1 MPKLLKVLGVAFGLA
16 IIVGNTIGA
25 GILRTPGEVAAALP
39 SVPLYYL
46 VWIVGGLYALLGAA
60 SLAELAVALPRSGGQ
75 YVYARYTFGDYI
87 GFVVGCSDWISSAAA
102 ISLVAIAMSELA
114 TPLLGLAPSR
124 SVAVATVML
133 VAFAG
138 LNAIGTRTSDKS
150 QQLLSVLKVL
160 LLVVLVGACL
170 AVAAPPTTQALALP
184 SGAPLITA
192 LMLSAQSVIF
202 TYDGW
207 SAVTYLGGEMSDA
220 AKQVPRAMAGGVILV
235 LIVYLLLNIGYVH
248 ALGINGIAGENFVAA
263 AAARRAFGP
272 AGGLFVDIA
281 MIVSLLGALNSLVIM
296 TPRIPMALAEDGLL
310 PASLARVHRGGTP
323 IVALIG
329 SSLISLAFIWTGVF
343 NRILA
348 IAATYFV
355 LQYAVSFAAIFV
367 LRRRE
372 PELPR
377 PYRAIGY
384 PFVPAIALIGSI
396 TFLIAGFFG
405 DTDSSV
411 KALVSVV
418 LSYPIFLLL
427 RHRAKTR

>member
-220 AKQVPRAMAGGVILV
+220 AKQVPRAMAGGVI
-235 LIVYLLLNIGYVH
+235 
-248 ALGINGIAGENFVAA
+248 A
-263 AAARRAFGP
+263 
-272 AGGLFVDIA
+272 
-281 MIVSLLGALNSLVIM
+281 
-296 TPRIPMALAEDGLL
+296 
-310 PASLARVHRGGTP
+310 
-323 IVALIG
+323 
-329 SSLISLAFIWTGVF
+329 VF
-343 NRILA
+343 
-348 IAATYFV
+348 
-355 LQYAVSFAAIFV
+355 
-367 LRRRE
+367 
-372 PELPR
+372 P
-377 PYRAIGY
+377 
-384 PFVPAIALIGSI
+384 
-396 TFLIAGFFG
+396 
-405 DTDSSV
+405 
-411 KALVSVV
+411 
-418 LSYPIFLLL
+418 
-427 RHRAKTR
+427 